1 MSKNAKQTLK
11 RIQEKY
17 LKSPKKIHIVF
28 TVQSDE
34 CEDGVDHFM
43 DPIGCYDNAGI
54 AAVVMGKVSRREPI
68 KGIDYRLLNDF
79 EDAVVISLPL
89 NSTICNNQ

>member
-1 MSKNAKQTLK
+1 MFKNAKQTLK
-11 RIQEKY
+11 RIH

-89 NSTICNNQ
+89 NSTIRHDQ